1 MSYGHALK
9 TAASAEES
17 IAAYR
22 RSIELQPSLG
32 EAYWSLAN
40 LKIFR
45 FAPAEL
51 DAMRAQLRRADLADE
66 DRYHLHFAIG
76 KALEAGGQ
84 YAESFEHYSLGN
96 ALRRTEVHYD
106 PEEMTQSVLPS
117 RILGTHDL
125 FAS

>member
-66 DRYHLHFAIG
+66 DSYHLHFAIG
-76 KALEAGGQ
+76 KALEDGGQ
-84 YAESFEHYSLGN
+84 YSESFEHYSLGN
-96 ALRRTEVHYD
+96 ALRRKEVHYA
-106 PEEMTQSVLPS
+106 PQEMTPNLRRAS
-117 RILGTHDL
+117 ILSTPE
-125 FAS
+125 F